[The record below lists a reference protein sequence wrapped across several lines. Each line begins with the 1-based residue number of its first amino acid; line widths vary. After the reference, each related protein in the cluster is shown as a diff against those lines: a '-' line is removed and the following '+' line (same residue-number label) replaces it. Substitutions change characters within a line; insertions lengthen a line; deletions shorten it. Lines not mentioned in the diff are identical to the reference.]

1 MSLHK
6 HELIGLDVEV
16 VVATDPTLR
25 ALSGRVVDE
34 TRNMLVIE
42 VQGVEKMVSK
52 KGSRFRFP
60 TRGGVEVEGE
70 DILYRPED
78 RIKKAR

>member
-1 MSLHK
+1 MTLRK
-6 HELIGLDVEV
+6 RELIGLPVEV
-16 VVATDPTLR
+16 VGATDPTMRGLK
-25 ALSGRVVDE
+25 GRVVDE

-42 VQGVEKMVSK
+42 VQGAEKMIPK
-52 KGSRFRFP
+52 RGNRFRFE
-60 TRGGVEVEGE
+60 TRGGVEVDGE